1 MSLAFDRQ
9 EFDARLARVR
19 EQMADQNLDVV
30 LVFGQDQ
37 MFYLT
42 GYDQI
47 GYSYYQVLVVSRDD
61 PRVVYLCREVDAHII
76 RETSVA
82 EDIRV
87 WYDDHR
93 NDPTEFTAAIVRE
106 FVDITGCRIG
116 MELQTH
122 GLLPVFYARLAV
134 HLAAASIV
142 DASALLTDL
151 RLEKSPAE
159 VACMREA
166 GTLFDIGMR
175 AGFAAMHEGT
185 RECDV
190 HGAVMQSIYAA
201 GGEFPA
207 VAPPLESGPRTLHQ
221 THGAAL
227 RRELKAHDPVNLEI
241 GACFRRY
248 HAVGVRSAAIG
259 APVAPCSSAC
269 TAFSEKRFRPVW
281 RSPGPVWRRPM
292 SPRRCTGYISSTAST
307 DEPVT
312 AATASVSAIR
322 PRGLTTCAS
331 S

>member
-122 GLLPVFYARLAV
+122 GLLPVFYARLAA

-207 VAPPLESGPRTLHQ
+207 VAPPLESGPRT
-221 THGAAL
+221 AAPA
-227 RRELKAHDPVNLEI
+227 RHSQ
-241 GACFRRY
+241 
-248 HAVGVRSAAIG
+248 RSASGRSGGRRARCGDGRCRRGDARGISRQRHR
-259 APVAPCSSAC
+259 PTNPSLRLRHRYRLSAH
-269 TAFSEKRFRPVW
+269 V
-281 RSPGPVWRRPM
+281 
-292 SPRRCTGYISSTAST
+292 
-307 DEPVT
+307 D
-312 AATASVSAIR
+312 
-322 PRGLTTCAS
+322 
-331 S
+331 

>member
-116 MELQTH
+116 MGLQTH

-207 VAPPLESGPRTLHQ
+207 VAPPLESGPRTLASDPWR
-221 THGAAL
+221 GASPGAQGSRPGEPRDRGVFPAL
-227 RRELKAHDPVNLEI
+227 SRGRCPLCSYWCAGRR
-241 GACFRRY
+241 
-248 HAVGVRSAAIG
+248 AA
-259 APVAPCSSAC
+259 AAC

-281 RSPGPVWRRPM
+281 RSRARCGDGRCRRGDA
-292 SPRRCTGYISSTAST
+292 RGISRQRHRPTNPSLRLRHRYRL
-307 DEPVT
+307 
-312 AATASVSAIR
+312 SAHVD
-322 PRGLTTCAS
+322 
-331 S
+331 

>member
-1 MSLAFDRQ
+1 
-9 EFDARLARVR
+9 
-19 EQMADQNLDVV
+19 
-30 LVFGQDQ
+30 
-37 MFYLT
+37 
-42 GYDQI
+42 
-47 GYSYYQVLVVSRDD
+47 
-61 PRVVYLCREVDAHII
+61 
-76 RETSVA
+76 
-82 EDIRV
+82 
-87 WYDDHR
+87 
-93 NDPTEFTAAIVRE
+93 
-106 FVDITGCRIG
+106 

-259 APVAPCSSAC
+259 APVAVQQRPARHSQRSASGRSGGRRARC
-269 TAFSEKRFRPVW
+269 GDGRCRRGDARGISRQRHRPTNPSL
-281 RSPGPVWRRPM
+281 RLRHRY
-292 SPRRCTGYISSTAST
+292 RL
-307 DEPVT
+307 
-312 AATASVSAIR
+312 SAHVD
-322 PRGLTTCAS
+322 
-331 S
+331 

>member
-207 VAPPLESGPRTLHQ
+207 VAPPLESGPRT
-221 THGAAL
+221 AAPA
-227 RRELKAHDPVNLEI
+227 RHSQ
-241 GACFRRY
+241 
-248 HAVGVRSAAIG
+248 RSASGRSGGRRARCGDGRCRRGDARGISRQRHR
-259 APVAPCSSAC
+259 PTNPSLRLRHRYRLSAH
-269 TAFSEKRFRPVW
+269 V
-281 RSPGPVWRRPM
+281 
-292 SPRRCTGYISSTAST
+292 
-307 DEPVT
+307 D
-312 AATASVSAIR
+312 
-322 PRGLTTCAS
+322 
-331 S
+331 

>member
-47 GYSYYQVLVVSRDD
+47 GYSYYQVLVVSRDN
-61 PRVVYLCREVDAHII
+61 
-76 RETSVA
+76 
-82 EDIRV
+82 
-87 WYDDHR
+87 HR

-259 APVAPCSSAC
+259 APVAGAAARPC

-322 PRGLTTCAS
+322 PRGLTACAS